1 MCDRNNAMNNIV
13 RRYDDLLK
21 DESIVHSSYTLLAT
35 DMLKPVLERLRG
47 EGIKVLMDLG
57 CGYGL
62 LTLIVADFISA
73 EKVYAIDIDVQRL
86 SFLDRIKGRHL

>member
-1 MCDRNNAMNNIV
+1 MKDWKNWYDSDNAMNNV
-13 RRYDDLLK
+13 VKRYGDLLK
-21 DESIVHSSYTLLAT
+21 DGNITGSSYTLSAI

-62 LTLIVADFISA
+62 LTLIVADFIGV
-73 EKVYAIDIDVQRL
+73 EKVYAVDID
-86 SFLDRIKGRHL
+86 G